1 MKKVQDRIIVALDT
15 HRLSECER
23 WLRALKGKATFFK
36 VGMELFYA
44 NGRRAVDLVHEIGG
58 KVFLDLK
65 FCDIPNTVAQAV
77 RVTASWGV
85 EMLNLHTLGGSRMM
99 KAAREAVNGL
109 PVRRRPLLL
118 GVTILTSLEE
128 KDLKNEMGIG
138 RPLKK
143 EVLHLAGL
151 ARKSGLD
158 GVVASAQEAS
168 LLKRR
173 FGKNFTIVTPG
184 IRPAGSE
191 QGDQKRWVTPKEA
204 FRLGSDYVVI
214 GRPITRADDPA
225 EAFAEIVKSI
235 SLPFVRGGKVG

>member
-1 MKKVQDRIIVALDT
+1 MR
-15 HRLSECER
+15 
-23 WLRALKGKATFFK
+23 
-36 VGMELFYA
+36 
-44 NGRRAVDLVHEIGG
+44 
-58 KVFLDLK
+58 
-65 FCDIPNTVAQAV
+65 
-77 RVTASWGV
+77 
-85 EMLNLHTLGGSRMM
+85 
-99 KAAREAVNGL
+99 AAREAVNGL

-118 GVTILTSLEE
+118 GVTLLTSLEE

-151 ARKSGLD
+151 AQKSGLD
-158 GVVASAQEAS
+158 GVVASGEEAS

-173 FGKNFTIVTPG
+173 FGKNFTIVTSG

-191 QGDQKRWVTPKEA
+191 PGDQKRWVTPEEA

-225 EAFAEIVKSI
+225 EAFRKIVREIS
-235 SLPFVRGGKVG
+235 G